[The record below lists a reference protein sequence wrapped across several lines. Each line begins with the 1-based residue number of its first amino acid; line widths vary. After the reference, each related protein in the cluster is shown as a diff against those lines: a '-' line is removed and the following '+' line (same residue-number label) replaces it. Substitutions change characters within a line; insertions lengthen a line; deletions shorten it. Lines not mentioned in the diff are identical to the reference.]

1 MINENYGNETGKL
14 GNKFNFRNVNYKILN
29 YKYSSIDFNNLKSK
43 TILQLQ
49 IADRITGNYIRNIV
63 TSYPMHMV
71 YLKYFVLKM
80 NIELLNNLVI
90 CRF

>member
-49 IADRITGNYIRNIV
+49 IADRITGN
-63 TSYPMHMV
+63 
-71 YLKYFVLKM
+71 
-80 NIELLNNLVI
+80 
-90 CRF
+90 